1 MNTKIFTFAFSII
14 FFYFGFVVQAQE
26 ATTTINLIL
35 SDLLFIEPGSAAS
48 GGAIDFSFNTVEDY
62 NSEKFTTVPNS
73 LIITFSKAF
82 EIRVKA
88 NGANFESGSN
98 SIPIGVLTI
107 QRNQSS
113 SLNGNSS
120 PVVLSTEDQLL
131 INSADMGYGLKLDLD
146 YIIPASKSSSPDILG
161 KPAGTYTQTLT
172 YTATAL

>member
-1 MNTKIFTFAFSII
+1 MKIKTGTLAFSIL
-14 FFYFGFVVQAQE
+14 FFYVGFVAQAQE

-35 SDLLFIEPGSAAS
+35 SDVLSIEPGSAAS

-88 NGANFESGSN
+88 NGDNFESGSN
-98 SIPIGVLTI
+98 SIPIDVLTI

-113 SLNGNSS
+113 SLNGDSS
-120 PVVLSTEDQLL
+120 PVVLSTEDQVLV
-131 INSADMGYGLKLDLD
+131 NAADIGYGLKLDLD